1 MSVDATRWAWLAPV
15 KSSTQR
21 LVLLSLADRAGE
33 YHTCFPSVARIT
45 KDTKLNRKTIMKVI
59 GELIEL
65 GLVEDTGHKK
75 GATKQVIV
83 YRLLGIKTRE
93 DEEINSTNIGTVPK
107 TEQSQNYS
115 ETVPFL
121 PHNSTNIGTV
131 PKTEQSQNYSET
143 VPFLPHNSTNIG
155 TVPKTE
161 QSQNYSETVPFLPH
175 NSTNIG
181 TQNLKGTKKESNN
194 NIKFNFAQELKNLGA
209 EEQLISDW
217 LVVRKN
223 KKAANTKTSFD
234 GFARELKKSNLDVNT
249 ALKICVER
257 NWQGFNSGW
266 LNNIDLSIYQ
276 QTSQKSEQAPQNLK
290 TVKGA
295 W

>member
-75 GATKQVIV
+75 GTTKQIIV

-107 TEQSQNYS
+107 TEQSQYY
-115 ETVPFL
+115 
-121 PHNSTNIGTV
+121 
-131 PKTEQSQNYSET
+131 Q
-143 VPFLPHNSTNIG
+143 
-155 TVPKTE
+155 
-161 QSQNYSETVPFLPH
+161 ETVPFLPH

-209 EEQLISDW
+209 EGQLISDW

-234 GFARELKKSNLDVNT
+234 GFAREIKKSNLDVNT

>member
-107 TEQSQNYS
+107 TEQSQNY
-115 ETVPFL
+115 
-121 PHNSTNIGTV
+121 
-131 PKTEQSQNYSET
+131 Q
-143 VPFLPHNSTNIG
+143 
-155 TVPKTE
+155 
-161 QSQNYSETVPFLPH
+161 ETVPFLPH

-234 GFARELKKSNLDVNT
+234 GFVRELKKSNLEVNT
-249 ALKICVER
+249 VLKICVER
-257 NWQGFNSGW
+257 NWQGFKSGW

-276 QTSQKSEQAPQNLK
+276 QSSQKSEQAPQNLK

>member
-75 GATKQVIV
+75 GTTKQIIV

-107 TEQSQNYS
+107 TEQSQYY
-115 ETVPFL
+115 
-121 PHNSTNIGTV
+121 
-131 PKTEQSQNYSET
+131 Q
-143 VPFLPHNSTNIG
+143 
-155 TVPKTE
+155 
-161 QSQNYSETVPFLPH
+161 ETVPFLPH

-234 GFARELKKSNLDVNT
+234 GFVRELKKSNLEVNT
-249 ALKICVER
+249 VLKICVER

>member
-75 GATKQVIV
+75 GTTKQIIV

-107 TEQSQNYS
+107 TEQSQNY
-115 ETVPFL
+115 
-121 PHNSTNIGTV
+121 
-131 PKTEQSQNYSET
+131 Q
-143 VPFLPHNSTNIG
+143 
-155 TVPKTE
+155 
-161 QSQNYSETVPFLPH
+161 ETVPFLPH

-181 TQNLKGTKKESNN
+181 TQNLKGTKKKSNN

-209 EEQLISDW
+209 EGQLISDW

-234 GFARELKKSNLDVNT
+234 GFVRELKKSNLEVNT

-276 QTSQKSEQAPQNLK
+276 QSSQKSEQAPQNLK

>member
-107 TEQSQNYS
+107 TGQSQNYH

-121 PHNSTNIGTV
+121 PHNSTKN
-131 PKTEQSQNYSET
+131 
-143 VPFLPHNSTNIG
+143 
-155 TVPKTE
+155 
-161 QSQNYSETVPFLPH
+161 
-175 NSTNIG
+175 G

-209 EEQLISDW
+209 SEQLISDW
-217 LVVRKN
+217 LQVRKA
-223 KKAANTKTSFD
+223 KKAGNTKTALN
-234 GFARELKKSNLDVNT
+234 GFMKQVEKSGLPLNT
-249 ALKICVER
+249 VLEICVIR
-257 NWQGFNSGW
+257 SWQGFNVDW
-266 LNNIDLSIYQ
+266 LKNVDLSEFQPKQ
-276 QTSQKSEQAPQNLK
+276 QEPNQAQPVASEW
-290 TVKGA
+290 VDF
-295 W
+295 

>member
-59 GELIEL
+59 GELIEM

-93 DEEINSTNIGTVPK
+93 DEEI
-107 TEQSQNYS
+107 
-115 ETVPFL
+115 
-121 PHNSTNIGTV
+121 NSTNIGTV

>member
-33 YHTCFPSVARIT
+33 YHTCFPSVVRIT

-75 GATKQVIV
+75 GTTKQIIV

-107 TEQSQNYS
+107 TEQSQNY
-115 ETVPFL
+115 
-121 PHNSTNIGTV
+121 
-131 PKTEQSQNYSET
+131 Q
-143 VPFLPHNSTNIG
+143 
-155 TVPKTE
+155 
-161 QSQNYSETVPFLPH
+161 ETVPFLPH

-209 EEQLISDW
+209 EGQLISDW

-223 KKAANTKTSFD
+223 KRAANTKTSFD

>member
-1 MSVDATRWAWLAPV
+1 MSVDATRWAWSAPV

-45 KDTKLNRKTIMKVI
+45 KDTHLNRKTIMKVI
-59 GELIEL
+59 SELCEL
-65 GLVEDTGHKK
+65 GLVEDTGHRK
-75 GATKQVIV
+75 GITKQVVV

-93 DEEINSTNIGTVPK
+93 DEELNSTNFGTVPK
-107 TEQSQNYS
+107 TEQSQNYQ

-121 PHNSTNIGTV
+121 PPNS
-131 PKTEQSQNYSET
+131 PKN
-143 VPFLPHNSTNIG
+143 
-155 TVPKTE
+155 
-161 QSQNYSETVPFLPH
+161 
-175 NSTNIG
+175 G
-181 TQNLKGTKKESNN
+181 TQNLKGTKKESKTI
-194 NIKFNFAQELKNLGA
+194 IKFNFAQELKNLGA

-234 GFARELKKSNLDVNT
+234 GFVRELKKSNLEVNT

-276 QTSQKSEQAPQNLK
+276 QSSQKSEQAPQNLQADM
-290 TVKGA
+290 GD

>member
-75 GATKQVIV
+75 GTTKQVIV

-107 TEQSQNYS
+107 TEQSQNY
-115 ETVPFL
+115 
-121 PHNSTNIGTV
+121 
-131 PKTEQSQNYSET
+131 Q
-143 VPFLPHNSTNIG
+143 
-155 TVPKTE
+155 
-161 QSQNYSETVPFLPH
+161 ETVPFLPH

-181 TQNLKGTKKESNN
+181 TQNLKGTKKESKTI
-194 NIKFNFAQELKNLGA
+194 IKFNFAQELKNLGA
-209 EEQLISDW
+209 ETQLISDW
-217 LVVRKN
+217 MLVRKT
-223 KKAANTKTSFD
+223 KKASNTETAFN
-234 GFARELKKSNLDVNT
+234 GFKRELDKSNLDVNT
-249 ALKICVER
+249 ALKICIER
-257 NWQGFNSGW
+257 NWQGFNSSW
-266 LNNIDLSIYQ
+266 LSNINLSEFQ
-276 QTSQKSEQAPQNLK
+276 NSQPVPTPNQPAAPIF
-290 TVKGA
+290 KGVA
-295 W
+295 KKFKGMSND

>member
-75 GATKQVIV
+75 GTTKQIIV

-107 TEQSQNYS
+107 TEQSQNY
-115 ETVPFL
+115 
-121 PHNSTNIGTV
+121 
-131 PKTEQSQNYSET
+131 Q
-143 VPFLPHNSTNIG
+143 
-155 TVPKTE
+155 
-161 QSQNYSETVPFLPH
+161 ETVPFLPH

>member
-75 GATKQVIV
+75 GTTKQVIV
-83 YRLLGIKTRE
+83 YRLLGVKTRE
-93 DEEINSTNIGTVPK
+93 DEEI
-107 TEQSQNYS
+107 
-115 ETVPFL
+115 
-121 PHNSTNIGTV
+121 
-131 PKTEQSQNYSET
+131 
-143 VPFLPHNSTNIG
+143 
-155 TVPKTE
+155 
-161 QSQNYSETVPFLPH
+161 

-209 EEQLISDW
+209 EGQLISDW

-234 GFARELKKSNLDVNT
+234 GFVRELKKSNLDVNT

-276 QTSQKSEQAPQNLK
+276 QSSQKSEQAPQNLK

-295 W
+295 R

>member
-75 GATKQVIV
+75 GTTKQVIV

-93 DEEINSTNIGTVPK
+93 DEEI
-107 TEQSQNYS
+107 
-115 ETVPFL
+115 
-121 PHNSTNIGTV
+121 
-131 PKTEQSQNYSET
+131 
-143 VPFLPHNSTNIG
+143 
-155 TVPKTE
+155 
-161 QSQNYSETVPFLPH
+161 

-209 EEQLISDW
+209 EEQLIFDW

-276 QTSQKSEQAPQNLK
+276 QSSQKSEQAPQNLK

>member
-75 GATKQVIV
+75 GTTKQVIV

-93 DEEINSTNIGTVPK
+93 NEEINSTNIGTVPK
-107 TEQSQNYS
+107 TEQSQNY
-115 ETVPFL
+115 
-121 PHNSTNIGTV
+121 
-131 PKTEQSQNYSET
+131 Q
-143 VPFLPHNSTNIG
+143 
-155 TVPKTE
+155 
-161 QSQNYSETVPFLPH
+161 ETVPFLPH

-194 NIKFNFAQELKNLGA
+194 SIKFNFAQELKNLRA

-234 GFARELKKSNLDVNT
+234 GFVRELKKSNLDVNT

-276 QTSQKSEQAPQNLK
+276 QSSQKSEQAPQNLK
-290 TVKGA
+290 TVKGS

>member
-1 MSVDATRWAWLAPV
+1 
-15 KSSTQR
+15 
-21 LVLLSLADRAGE
+21 
-33 YHTCFPSVARIT
+33 
-45 KDTKLNRKTIMKVI
+45 MKVI

-75 GATKQVIV
+75 GTTKQIIV

-93 DEEINSTNIGTVPK
+93 DEEINSTNIGTVQK
-107 TEQSQNYS
+107 TEQSQNY
-115 ETVPFL
+115 
-121 PHNSTNIGTV
+121 
-131 PKTEQSQNYSET
+131 Q
-143 VPFLPHNSTNIG
+143 
-155 TVPKTE
+155 
-161 QSQNYSETVPFLPH
+161 ETVPFLPH

-209 EEQLISDW
+209 EGQLISDW

-276 QTSQKSEQAPQNLK
+276 QSSQKSEQAPQNLK

>member
-21 LVLLSLADRAGE
+21 RVLLSLADRAGE

-75 GATKQVIV
+75 GTTKQIIV

-107 TEQSQNYS
+107 TEQSQNY
-115 ETVPFL
+115 
-121 PHNSTNIGTV
+121 
-131 PKTEQSQNYSET
+131 Q
-143 VPFLPHNSTNIG
+143 
-155 TVPKTE
+155 
-161 QSQNYSETVPFLPH
+161 ETVPFLPH

-209 EEQLISDW
+209 EGQLISDW

-234 GFARELKKSNLDVNT
+234 GFVRELKKSNLEVNT

-276 QTSQKSEQAPQNLK
+276 QSSQKSEQAPQNLK

>member
-107 TEQSQNYS
+107 TEQSQNY
-115 ETVPFL
+115 
-121 PHNSTNIGTV
+121 
-131 PKTEQSQNYSET
+131 Q
-143 VPFLPHNSTNIG
+143 
-155 TVPKTE
+155 
-161 QSQNYSETVPFLPH
+161 ETVPFLPH

-181 TQNLKGTKKESNN
+181 TQNLKGTKKESK
-194 NIKFNFAQELKNLGA
+194 NINTAFSFKDELKNLGA
-209 EEQLISDW
+209 EKQLIEDW
-217 LVVRKN
+217 MTVRTS
-223 KKAANTKTSFD
+223 KKAKQTKTAFD
-234 GFARELKKSNLDVNT
+234 GFIREFNKSGLPINT
-249 ALKICVER
+249 VLRICIEK
-257 NWQGFNSGW
+257 NWQGFNCGW
-266 LNNIDLSIYQ
+266 LSNINLADYQTQPEQ
-276 QTSQKSEQAPQNLK
+276 QTQSVPRPALVRK
-290 TVKGA
+290 TYKEAV
-295 W
+295 

>member
-33 YHTCFPSVARIT
+33 YHTCFPSIARIT

-59 GELIEL
+59 GELISL

-107 TEQSQNYS
+107 TEQSQNYH

-121 PHNSTNIGTV
+121 PHNSTKN
-131 PKTEQSQNYSET
+131 
-143 VPFLPHNSTNIG
+143 
-155 TVPKTE
+155 
-161 QSQNYSETVPFLPH
+161 
-175 NSTNIG
+175 G

-209 EEQLISDW
+209 NEQLISDW
-217 LVVRKN
+217 LQVRKT
-223 KKAANTKTSFD
+223 KKAGNTQ
-234 GFARELKKSNLDVNT
+234 T
-249 ALKICVER
+249 ALNGFMKQVEKSGLPLNTVLEICVIR
-257 NWQGFNSGW
+257 SWQGFNAGW
-266 LNNIDLSIYQ
+266 LNNIDLTAYNQ
-276 QTSQKSEQAPQNLK
+276 NNAQTINPQNYQADM
-290 TVKGA
+290 GD

>member
-1 MSVDATRWAWLAPV
+1 MSVDATRWAWLSPV
-15 KSSTQR
+15 KTSTQR

-65 GLVEDTGHKK
+65 GLIEDTGHKR
-75 GATKQVIV
+75 GSTKQIIV
-83 YRLLGIKTRE
+83 YRLLGVKTRE

-107 TEQSQNYS
+107 TEQSQNY
-115 ETVPFL
+115 
-121 PHNSTNIGTV
+121 
-131 PKTEQSQNYSET
+131 Q
-143 VPFLPHNSTNIG
+143 
-155 TVPKTE
+155 
-161 QSQNYSETVPFLPH
+161 ETVPFLPH

-209 EEQLISDW
+209 EEQLVSDW
-217 LVVRKN
+217 LQVRKT
-223 KKAANTKTSFD
+223 KKAGNTQ
-234 GFARELKKSNLDVNT
+234 T
-249 ALKICVER
+249 ALNGFMKQVEKSGLPLNTVLEICVIR
-257 NWQGFNSGW
+257 SWQGFNIDW
-266 LNNIDLSIYQ
+266 LKNIDLSEFQ
-276 QTSQKSEQAPQNLK
+276 PKQATPAPQNLK

>member
-107 TEQSQNYS
+107 TEQSQNY
-115 ETVPFL
+115 
-121 PHNSTNIGTV
+121 
-131 PKTEQSQNYSET
+131 Q
-143 VPFLPHNSTNIG
+143 
-155 TVPKTE
+155 
-161 QSQNYSETVPFLPH
+161 ETVPFLPH

-209 EEQLISDW
+209 EGQLISDW

-234 GFARELKKSNLDVNT
+234 GFVRELKKSNLEVNT

>member
-107 TEQSQNYS
+107 TEQSQNYH

-121 PHNSTNIGTV
+121 PHNSTKN
-131 PKTEQSQNYSET
+131 
-143 VPFLPHNSTNIG
+143 
-155 TVPKTE
+155 
-161 QSQNYSETVPFLPH
+161 
-175 NSTNIG
+175 G

-209 EEQLISDW
+209 EGQLISDW

-276 QTSQKSEQAPQNLK
+276 QSSQKSEQAPQNLK

>member
-33 YHTCFPSVARIT
+33 HHTCFPSVARIT

-75 GATKQVIV
+75 GATKQIIV
-83 YRLLGIKTRE
+83 YRLLGVKTRE

-107 TEQSQNYS
+107 TEQSQNY
-115 ETVPFL
+115 P
-121 PHNSTNIGTV
+121 
-131 PKTEQSQNYSET
+131 
-143 VPFLPHNSTNIG
+143 
-155 TVPKTE
+155 
-161 QSQNYSETVPFLPH
+161 ETVPFLPH

-209 EEQLISDW
+209 NDQLISDW
-217 LVVRKN
+217 LSVRKI
-223 KKAANTKTSFD
+223 KKASNTETSFK
-234 GFARELKKSNLDVNT
+234 GFVRELNKSNLDVNT
-249 ALKICVER
+249 ALQICVER

-276 QTSQKSEQAPQNLK
+276 QSSQKSEQAPQNLK

>member
-1 MSVDATRWAWLAPV
+1 MSVDATRWAWSAPV

-45 KDTKLNRKTIMKVI
+45 KDTHLNRKTIMKVI
-59 GELIEL
+59 SELCEL
-65 GLVEDTGHKK
+65 GLAEDTGHRK
-75 GATKQVIV
+75 GITKQVVV
-83 YRLLGIKTRE
+83 YRLLGVKTRE
-93 DEEINSTNIGTVPK
+93 DEELNSTNFGTVPK
-107 TEQSQNYS
+107 TEQSQNYQ

-121 PHNSTNIGTV
+121 PPNS
-131 PKTEQSQNYSET
+131 PKN
-143 VPFLPHNSTNIG
+143 
-155 TVPKTE
+155 
-161 QSQNYSETVPFLPH
+161 
-175 NSTNIG
+175 G

-217 LVVRKN
+217 LVVHKN

-234 GFARELKKSNLDVNT
+234 GFVRELKKSNLEVNT

-276 QTSQKSEQAPQNLK
+276 QSSQKSEQAPQNLQADM
-290 TVKGA
+290 GD

>member
-107 TEQSQNYS
+107 TEQSQNY
-115 ETVPFL
+115 
-121 PHNSTNIGTV
+121 
-131 PKTEQSQNYSET
+131 Q
-143 VPFLPHNSTNIG
+143 
-155 TVPKTE
+155 
-161 QSQNYSETVPFLPH
+161 ETVPFLPH

-209 EEQLISDW
+209 DDQLISDW
-217 LVVRKN
+217 LAVRKT
-223 KKAANTKTSFD
+223 KKASNSETAFN
-234 GFARELKKSNLDVNT
+234 GFVRELKKSNLDVNT
-249 ALKICVER
+249 ALRICIER
-257 NWQGFNSGW
+257 NWQGFTASW
-266 LNNIDLSIYQ
+266 LNNVDMSAYQ
-276 QTSQKSEQAPQNLK
+276 VQTTQPIIPQNFIEDR
-290 TVKGA
+290 GD